1 LLDLFNSS
9 GVGEL
14 EQDGTRIRIRKA
26 GEAPEYVVS
35 PSSGGQE
42 TAAPPAA
49 AATGLGTAHASPQAV
64 ADAGTELVKST
75 IVGTYYDASSPG
87 APPFVKVG
95 DSVEPGQVL
104 CIIESMKLMNEIEA
118 ETAGVVA
125 AKLVENGRPVEYGEA
140 LFSIRPR
147 SPPGLFS
154 NMLQKILIANRGDRR
169 ARHLRLQGPG
179 DSHRG
184 DLLEADRHSLHT
196 RFADEAICVGPAAA
210 PAAIWTFP
218 L

>member
-1 LLDLFNSS
+1 MNIDEIKELLDLFNSS
-9 GVGEL
+9 GVGELEL

-26 GEAPEYVVS
+26 GETPEYVVS
-35 PSSGGQE
+35 PSSGGQSQE
-42 TAAPPAA
+42 TVAPAA
-49 AATGLGTAHASPQAV
+49 ATATGLGTAHATPHAV
-64 ADAGTELVKST
+64 ADAGTELVKSP

-118 ETAGVVA
+118 ETSGVVA

-147 SPPGLFS
+147 
-154 NMLQKILIANRGDRR
+154 
-169 ARHLRLQGPG
+169 
-179 DSHRG
+179 
-184 DLLEADRHSLHT
+184 
-196 RFADEAICVGPAAA
+196 
-210 PAAIWTFP
+210 
-218 L
+218 